1 MWNIFICCGVILV
14 VKKNINLY
22 TYIMKGDKMKKSK
35 KTNKLNNYKSMIIL
49 LGAIIIGGIVG
60 LIWKDGA
67 KVLSPFGDL
76 FLNMLLI
83 VVVPLIF
90 LTITSS
96 IYKMSEPKRIGK
108 ILITTFLVF
117 LITSV
122 VAVFIG
128 IASTY
133 IFKLVDTKNG
143 EKIKASLVLDDKKTE
158 KEELNFLDRTVQTV
172 SVDDFA
178 KLLSR
183 DNMIALIVV
192 SILIGIAMN
201 MSKEK
206 AELFYKLIVSMTD
219 ILMNF
224 IKIIM
229 YYAPI
234 GLGCYFAAMVGTFG
248 GSIAIGY
255 IKTFVIY
262 LVTCVFFYFV
272 IYSIFAYISAGKL
285 GVKRFWTNILP
296 STLTALATCSSAA
309 SMPVNIECTKKIGVS
324 DDITETTVSLGTSF
338 HKDGSVIGSVFKIM
352 FLVYLFNGTSE
363 ITILKIIGIALIATL
378 LVTAVPIGGGTI
390 SEMLIIT
397 MLGYPIAALPI
408 LTIIATIIDSPATVL
423 NVVGDSASAMITNR
437 IVDGKKW
444 LIKKHS

>member
-1 MWNIFICCGVILV
+1 
-14 VKKNINLY
+14 
-22 TYIMKGDKMKKSK
+22 MKKSK
-35 KTNKLNNYKSMIIL
+35 KTKKLNNYRSMFIL
-49 LGAIIIGGIVG
+49 LVAIIIGGIVG

-67 KVLSPFGDL
+67 SVLSPLGDL

-122 VAVFIG
+122 VAVLVG
-128 IASTY
+128 VASTY
-133 IFKLVDTKNG
+133 SFKLVDTKNG
-143 EKIKASLVLDDKKTE
+143 EKIKESLVLDKKVD
-158 KEELNFLDRTVQTV
+158 KEELNFLDRTVEAV
-172 SVDDFA
+172 SVNDFA

-192 SILIGIAMN
+192 SILVGIAMS
-201 MSKEK
+201 MSKDK
-206 AELFYKLIVSMTD
+206 ALPLYNLIESATD
-219 ILMNF
+219 VLMNF

-248 GSIAIGY
+248 GSIAVGY
-255 IKTFVIY
+255 LKTFIIY
-262 LVTCVFFYFV
+262 LVTCLFFYFA
-272 IYSIFAYISAGKL
+272 IYTLFAYISAGKL
-285 GVKRFWTNILP
+285 GVKRFWANIFP
-296 STLTALATCSSAA
+296 STITALATCSSAA
-309 SMPVNIECTKKIGVS
+309 SMPVNIECTKKIGIS
-324 DDITETTVSLGTSF
+324 DDIAETTVSLGTSF

-352 FLVYLFNGTSE
+352 FLVYLFNDMGDV
-363 ITILKIIGIALIATL
+363 TILKIMGIALVATL

-444 LIKKHS
+444 LKEKHS